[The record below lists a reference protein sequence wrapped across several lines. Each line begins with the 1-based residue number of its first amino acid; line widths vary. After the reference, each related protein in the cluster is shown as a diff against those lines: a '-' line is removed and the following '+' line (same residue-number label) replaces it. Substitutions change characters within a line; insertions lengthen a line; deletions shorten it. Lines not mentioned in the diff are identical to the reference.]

1 MVRIFTT
8 LFFLLFLV
16 TISFSQSKVDSIDY
30 YSEKKELIKAINYAK
45 KKSDDFLAQKKYFDF
60 CRISVRKSKLFGTLN
75 DHEKALVTLYKAL
88 SISEKNKLKGNAEI
102 IEQIATR
109 YSIIGDSSKAFKNYG
124 QKDEE
129 NQVDYKGFWR
139 KWCRPTFG
147 FTPNNLTVE
156 NEKTTNTKTDKL
168 VRG

>member
-1 MVRIFTT
+1 MVRFFTT

-16 TISFSQSKVDSIDY
+16 PISFSQSKVDSIDY

-88 SISEKNKLKGNAEI
+88 SISEKNKLKGNAMAD
-102 IEQIATR
+102 QN
-109 YSIIGDSSKAFKNYG
+109 IGTVKWFNS
-124 QKDEE
+124 E
-129 NQVDYKGFWR
+129 KGFGFIQIE
-139 KWCRPTFG
+139 KSTINPTSLLRQFFAEFG
-147 FTPNNLTVE
+147 YFPIFNF
-156 NEKTTNTKTDKL
+156 
-168 VRG
+168 